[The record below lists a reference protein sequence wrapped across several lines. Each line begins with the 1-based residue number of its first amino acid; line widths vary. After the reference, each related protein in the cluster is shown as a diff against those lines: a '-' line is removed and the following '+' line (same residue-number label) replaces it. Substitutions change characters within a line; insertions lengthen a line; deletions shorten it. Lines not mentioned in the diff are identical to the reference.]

1 MLNYANQCGIFRD
14 FPKEIGKTISKK
26 MATKVAIIILSPITF
41 PLSHFIFERTFL
53 RYASVARSEY
63 FGPPF
68 HSLIARS
75 TLFVLL

>member
-1 MLNYANQCGIFRD
+1 MLSYANQCGIFRD
-14 FPKEIGKTISKK
+14 FPKEIGKTISKNGDQSRHHH
-26 MATKVAIIILSPITF
+26 IESNNISS
-41 PLSHFIFERTFL
+41 LSHFIFERTFL